1 MYNRKLCSCGI
12 ASRLSHEWLV
22 LPGPLSAVLG
32 IGQIRAH
39 AFTKLGGGGV
49 EVEKRERRNGREGMG
64 GERRGDKGR
73 EGKRKGGEREGE

>member
-1 MYNRKLCSCGI
+1 MYNRKLCSCGT
-12 ASRLSHEWLV
+12 ASRLAHEWLV

-49 EVEKRERRNGREGMG
+49 EVEKRERRNGRDGRGEEG
-64 GERRGDKGR
+64 R
-73 EGKRKGGEREGE
+73 